1 MAKPDA
7 PERSSVRGKVK
18 SIGVGSDHRGFKLKE
33 KIKSFLEEQGHK
45 VIDFGVF
52 SEERADYPIVAF
64 ELAHHIKAVPKA
76 KTPKLDFGILV
87 CGSGIGMSIS
97 ANKVKG
103 IRAALCLNPEFA
115 KRSRQHNDANILVL
129 AADFTTYTKA
139 KNIIE
144 VFLSEK
150 FLGERHSTRINQI
163 SNYEN
168 KKK

>member
-1 MAKPDA
+1 
-7 PERSSVRGKVK
+7 
-18 SIGVGSDHRGFKLKE
+18 
-33 KIKSFLEEQGHK
+33 
-45 VIDFGVF
+45 
-52 SEERADYPIVAF
+52 
-64 ELAHHIKAVPKA
+64 
-76 KTPKLDFGILV
+76 
-87 CGSGIGMSIS
+87 MSIS

-129 AADFTTYTKA
+129 AADFTTFSKA
-139 KNIIE
+139 KDITE

-150 FLGERHSTRINQI
+150 FLGERHRTRINQI

>member
-1 MAKPDA
+1 MLKI
-7 PERSSVRGKVK
+7 K
-18 SIGVGSDHRGFKLKE
+18 SIGIGADHRGFKLKE
-33 KIKSFLEEQGHK
+33 KIKTFLETRGYK

-52 SEERADYPIVAF
+52 SEERADYPKVAF
-64 ELAHHIKAVPKA
+64 ELAQHIKAVPKV
-76 KTPKLDFGILV
+76 KTPKIDFGILV

-115 KRSRQHNDANILVL
+115 KRSRQHNNANILVL
-129 AADFTTYTKA
+129 AADFTTFSKA
-139 KNIIE
+139 KDITE

-150 FLGERHSTRINQI
+150 FLGERHRARINQI

>member
-1 MAKPDA
+1 M
-7 PERSSVRGKVK
+7 SSKVKSQKSKVK

-33 KIKSFLEEQGHK
+33 NIKKFLKDRGYK
-45 VIDFGVF
+45 VTNFGVF
-52 SEERADYPIVAF
+52 SEERADYPKVAF
-64 ELAHHIKAVPKA
+64 ELAHHIKAVPKP

-129 AADFTTYTKA
+129 AADFTTFTKA
-139 KNIIE
+139 KNISE

-150 FLGERHSTRINQI
+150 FLGERHATRIQQI
-163 SNYEN
+163 SDYEN
-168 KKK
+168 KKN